1 MFIVARFPTKR
12 KEDFMDKTINKT
24 EAMEIFEKEAILLGG
39 EDVLPFYKAIDIFG
53 EMAAAFIEDN
63 MKYEGYLKGGV
74 DYNALGACSE
84 SRPIMY
90 YFYKAGF
97 LKLVIEYNYL
107 LSIQD
112 YKKSKG
118 GNILDKYME
127 QRSKRLDK

>member
-1 MFIVARFPTKR
+1 MFIVAYFLIAR
-12 KEDFMDKTINKT
+12 KEDFMDKTINKA
-24 EAMEIFEKEAILLGG
+24 EAMEIFEKEAILLGS

-53 EMAAAFIEDN
+53 EMAAAFIDDN

-97 LKLVIEYNYL
+97 MLVAV
-107 LSIQD
+107 Q
-112 YKKSKG
+112 
-118 GNILDKYME
+118 GNGK
-127 QRSKRLDK
+127 